1 MPFCCLFWLDFSF
14 SRGTRY
20 GDRRNKSNAR
30 IHTDLSKMRACR
42 NRVDANRC
50 VPMVLRMQGLPN
62 SLEADRRRLL
72 RLLFLCNSAMS
83 SDTRRQDLLY
93 IANDGYFAGSA
104 SMGSLRTFSA
114 SQPCRTRHN
123 GVVSRPAQSRHW
135 PAPQNAAARPVI
147 AAIRAER
154 SILWAQTSVC
164 RT

>member
-42 NRVDANRC
+42 NRVNANRC

-72 RLLFLCNSAMS
+72 RLLFLCNSAVS
-83 SDTRRQDLLY
+83 SDTRRQELLY

-104 SMGSLRTFSA
+104 SMGSLRNLSA

-123 GVVSRPAQSRHW
+123 GVVSHPAL
-135 PAPQNAAARPVI
+135 ALNFF
-147 AAIRAER
+147 AIGR
-154 SILWAQTSVC
+154 LC
-164 RT
+164 RQLR